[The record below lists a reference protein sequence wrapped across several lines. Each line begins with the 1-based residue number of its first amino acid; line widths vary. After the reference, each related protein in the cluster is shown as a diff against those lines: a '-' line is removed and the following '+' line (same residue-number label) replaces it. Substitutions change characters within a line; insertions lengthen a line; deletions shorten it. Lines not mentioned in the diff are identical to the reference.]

1 MTAGS
6 GGVVGVNEV
15 NFVGVAVVA
24 NNRALVE
31 GCVVVNDQQAVDGQ
45 LGDSLE
51 DIFTGD
57 GEVGVACSS
66 VCAEVDCESVGNVSD
81 KAVFA
86 ALDIVEGYGC
96 VGLISV

>member
-45 LGDSLE
+45 LGDSL
-51 DIFTGD
+51 GR
-57 GEVGVACSS
+57 
-66 VCAEVDCESVGNVSD
+66 
-81 KAVFA
+81 
-86 ALDIVEGYGC
+86 
-96 VGLISV
+96 